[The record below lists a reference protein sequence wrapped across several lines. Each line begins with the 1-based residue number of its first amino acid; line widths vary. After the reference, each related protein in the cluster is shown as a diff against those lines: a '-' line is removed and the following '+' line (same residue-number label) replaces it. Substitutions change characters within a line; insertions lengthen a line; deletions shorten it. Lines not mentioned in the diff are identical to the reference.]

1 LDLPLSAESLLLLS
15 RGSNSAGNVEVVTSS
30 DQDQDVAT
38 VEVVVSYASED
49 TRNDAKVCVL
59 SQHGG
64 IGVGIFTP
72 RWPFTFHRLHFATK
86 VILPELSTS
95 DSPLLINKFE
105 TNVVNTAHRV
115 GDLNEKVLFQ
125 SLRLKGSNARIDVE
139 SVKADR
145 GFIETS
151 NAGISGVF
159 NTSSFL
165 VLSTTNAPVDADI
178 GLSSVDASRPK
189 LVLAT
194 TNAAVSSR
202 ISLISEKSLGGLFD
216 VVTSTSNGRL
226 DIDFPAAPPDS
237 ILHLAGETSNAEVVV
252 SLNPAYEGSFLLTTS
267 NAEPQINSDENVID
281 PSGRNRKRSLNIK
294 QEGKGV
300 ALGDVFWDPEDV
312 MVSKAGSVII
322 DTSNAKIDLNL

>member
-1 LDLPLSAESLLLLS
+1 
-15 RGSNSAGNVEVVTSS
+15 
-30 DQDQDVAT
+30 
-38 VEVVVSYASED
+38 
-49 TRNDAKVCVL
+49 
-59 SQHGG
+59 
-64 IGVGIFTP
+64 
-72 RWPFTFHRLHFATK
+72 
-86 VILPELSTS
+86 
-95 DSPLLINKFE
+95 LINKFE
-105 TNVVNTAHRV
+105 TDVVNTAHRV

-165 VLSTTNAPVDADI
+165 VLSTTNAPVDVDI

-300 ALGDVFWDPEDV
+300 ALGDVFWDPEDA